1 MIVMA
6 DDNIQ
11 WLALFAYYSWLALNL
26 EELSASATIS
36 VIPEPTSQSDYTT
49 APVVSLDSKTTV
61 GVEITTIGSAVS
73 LGQTSM
79 IDRQP
84 VTTQWFCDEKEFIT
98 YLIATKSVRTAPM
111 DISNTDDFISKGV
124 DFTNE
129 QSKIIIDIPQDGAI
143 VRDVKLFSTNAAQ
156 IEVSFQRKSGIQT
169 GLVRGAPT
177 ALHTDEFPVEK
188 VNKIAITVIKTND
201 DYAAGGVTLSIV
213 VCDETTAATKLQ
225 SHTTLVSI
233 PKTVPPTTVTKCA
246 EMELIGILIST
257 NAIIVTPE
265 DISNKEDLIRNS
277 VTFTQHKP
285 IFVIE
290 LPNAGMIIRDLRLDS
305 INVHQI
311 NAIFIGQSGEQLV
324 ELKSNPNN
332 LQKDQ
337 LPTEKV
343 KQIILTLA
351 ETKGE
356 KPPAGVTLS
365 IIACDGGHAT
375 VKVKPGTQGTM
386 TTRPSTTE
394 STSSES
400 TEETPLVRE
409 TTPASAETTVTRE
422 TKPQTT
428 QRAFTRETIPATK
441 ETTVARETKPAS
453 EDPTSVHQTK
463 AATTRTTTEREVKT
477 THADVKT
484 THDEVNTTEEST
496 QGTTRKVVKTTGE
509 TAGTVLTTGAT
520 TSQPAETTTR
530 FHCKHMEYI
539 DQLIASNSV
548 TIAAENKAKKED
560 LIKLGVD
567 FVELSPVIV
576 IDIPKNGAIVR
587 DVKVTS
593 RNVAAI
599 VVILT
604 TVEGKTLSPI
614 RGHPTSLP
622 NHEFP
627 AELVTKIVIQIVE
640 TTDNHSPKQVTLS
653 VVACAP
659 RVTVGTTEG
668 TTTQGADKTTHGE
681 HKTTS
686 EVAGSV
692 STTKGTTTRGEP
704 KTTSK
709 VAGSVST
716 TKGTTTRGE
725 PKTTSK
731 VAGSVSTTKGTTT
744 RGEPKTTSEVAG
756 SVSTTK
762 GTTTRGEPKTT
773 HGEVKTTHGDVKTT
787 HGEVKTT
794 EESTQGTTRKVV
806 KTTGETA
813 GTVLTTGATTSQPAE
828 TTTRF
833 HCKHMEYIDQLIA
846 SNSVTIAAENK
857 AKKEDLIKL
866 GVDFVELSPVIVIDI
881 PKNGAIVRDVKVTSR
896 NVAAIV
902 VILTTVEGKTLS
914 PIRGHPTS
922 LPNHEFPAELVT
934 KIVIQIVETT
944 DKHSPKQVTLSVVA
958 CAPRV
963 TVGTTEVHKPSQ
975 TTTHKPITLT
985 EEKCTN
991 MQDVVQL
998 GSKVFA
1004 SVNINGMPVK
1014 TASIPIWL
1022 AVTNLPFVIK
1032 ATFKHPATLR
1042 EVSIVNPSESE
1053 VFLMK
1058 VATDQ
1063 TSDVFSMNRDA
1074 PTVTFENDLEFVG
1087 ELTITLLSTRDN
1099 MLPENPVKL
1108 AILACYTDETFRTKA
1123 VVESTPATTN
1133 VSSSLL
1139 STYPSTNPSK
1149 HKTIPDVLTTT
1160 SDTCEDGIA
1169 LIPYQSN
1176 NENKPLMPRYFIQ
1189 PRTPYQPSNINPGEI
1204 GVSFPASDKPYI
1216 IIFPMAPIAIIK
1228 SVRLPNTTNVDQIR
1242 VMFLDAK
1249 DKPIMTHPLDQVP
1262 LQITSQVTTSP
1273 KINVYLSTKVNSV
1286 HITLLHTSDNQPP
1299 HDVTVEIVVCVA
1311 PTITTPTTSV
1321 TEVETHTVPT
1331 TDHVSSQPL
1340 PDSPCKPKTKY
1351 SARITVGACIS
1362 QQEIQHESCVGY
1374 CPSYEQ
1380 LDPLTGNV
1388 AAKECS
1394 CCAPDSTYTESIMMD
1409 CRNTT
1414 TGRNE
1419 QRTTQIIRIRSCK
1432 CLICLGTAKR
1442 SYSDDKGTHETMAKT
1457 NPTAI
1462 KTRTRRR

>member
-365 IIACDGGHAT
+365 IIACDGGPAT

-484 THDEVNTTEEST
+484 THGEVKTTEEST

-509 TAGTVLTTGAT
+509 TARTLLTTGAT

-731 VAGSVSTTKGTTT
+731 VAG
-744 RGEPKTTSEVAG
+744 
-756 SVSTTK
+756 
-762 GTTTRGEPKTT
+762 
-773 HGEVKTTHGDVKTT
+773 
-787 HGEVKTT
+787 
-794 EESTQGTTRKVV
+794 
-806 KTTGETA
+806 
-813 GTVLTTGATTSQPAE
+813 
-828 TTTRF
+828 
-833 HCKHMEYIDQLIA
+833 C
-846 SNSVTIAAENK
+846 
-857 AKKEDLIKL
+857 
-866 GVDFVELSPVIVIDI
+866 
-881 PKNGAIVRDVKVTSR
+881 
-896 NVAAIV
+896 
-902 VILTTVEGKTLS
+902 
-914 PIRGHPTS
+914 
-922 LPNHEFPAELVT
+922 
-934 KIVIQIVETT
+934 
-944 DKHSPKQVTLSVVA
+944 
-958 CAPRV
+958 
-963 TVGTTEVHKPSQ
+963 
-975 TTTHKPITLT
+975 
-985 EEKCTN
+985 
-991 MQDVVQL
+991 
-998 GSKVFA
+998 
-1004 SVNINGMPVK
+1004 
-1014 TASIPIWL
+1014 
-1022 AVTNLPFVIK
+1022 
-1032 ATFKHPATLR
+1032 
-1042 EVSIVNPSESE
+1042 
-1053 VFLMK
+1053 
-1058 VATDQ
+1058 
-1063 TSDVFSMNRDA
+1063 
-1074 PTVTFENDLEFVG
+1074 
-1087 ELTITLLSTRDN
+1087 
-1099 MLPENPVKL
+1099 
-1108 AILACYTDETFRTKA
+1108 
-1123 VVESTPATTN
+1123 
-1133 VSSSLL
+1133 
-1139 STYPSTNPSK
+1139 
-1149 HKTIPDVLTTT
+1149 
-1160 SDTCEDGIA
+1160 
-1169 LIPYQSN
+1169 
-1176 NENKPLMPRYFIQ
+1176 
-1189 PRTPYQPSNINPGEI
+1189 
-1204 GVSFPASDKPYI
+1204 
-1216 IIFPMAPIAIIK
+1216 
-1228 SVRLPNTTNVDQIR
+1228 
-1242 VMFLDAK
+1242 
-1249 DKPIMTHPLDQVP
+1249 
-1262 LQITSQVTTSP
+1262 
-1273 KINVYLSTKVNSV
+1273 
-1286 HITLLHTSDNQPP
+1286 
-1299 HDVTVEIVVCVA
+1299 
-1311 PTITTPTTSV
+1311 
-1321 TEVETHTVPT
+1321 
-1331 TDHVSSQPL
+1331 
-1340 PDSPCKPKTKY
+1340 
-1351 SARITVGACIS
+1351 
-1362 QQEIQHESCVGY
+1362 
-1374 CPSYEQ
+1374 
-1380 LDPLTGNV
+1380 
-1388 AAKECS
+1388 
-1394 CCAPDSTYTESIMMD
+1394 
-1409 CRNTT
+1409 
-1414 TGRNE
+1414 
-1419 QRTTQIIRIRSCK
+1419 
-1432 CLICLGTAKR
+1432 CLGF
-1442 SYSDDKGTHETMAKT
+1442 
-1457 NPTAI
+1457 TAI
-1462 KTRTRRR
+1462 KFYL

>member
-1 MIVMA
+1 MKKFTFASVT
-6 DDNIQ
+6 
-11 WLALFAYYSWLALNL
+11 LPKLFQRSFATGNP
-26 EELSASATIS
+26 SAATIS

-177 ALHTDEFPVEK
+177 ALHTDEFPAEK

-484 THDEVNTTEEST
+484 TH
-496 QGTTRKVVKTTGE
+496 
-509 TAGTVLTTGAT
+509 
-520 TSQPAETTTR
+520 
-530 FHCKHMEYI
+530 
-539 DQLIASNSV
+539 
-548 TIAAENKAKKED
+548 
-560 LIKLGVD
+560 
-567 FVELSPVIV
+567 
-576 IDIPKNGAIVR
+576 
-587 DVKVTS
+587 
-593 RNVAAI
+593 
-599 VVILT
+599 
-604 TVEGKTLSPI
+604 
-614 RGHPTSLP
+614 
-622 NHEFP
+622 
-627 AELVTKIVIQIVE
+627 
-640 TTDNHSPKQVTLS
+640 
-653 VVACAP
+653 
-659 RVTVGTTEG
+659 
-668 TTTQGADKTTHGE
+668 
-681 HKTTS
+681 
-686 EVAGSV
+686 
-692 STTKGTTTRGEP
+692 
-704 KTTSK
+704 
-709 VAGSVST
+709 
-716 TKGTTTRGE
+716 
-725 PKTTSK
+725 
-731 VAGSVSTTKGTTT
+731 
-744 RGEPKTTSEVAG
+744 
-756 SVSTTK
+756 
-762 GTTTRGEPKTT
+762 
-773 HGEVKTTHGDVKTT
+773 
-787 HGEVKTT
+787 GEVKTT

-813 GTVLTTGATTSQPAE
+813 RTLLTTGATTSQPAE